1 MVLKHWAMKPNDWM
15 LYLTKMKVSLL
26 PYVPAPPFIRV
37 WSFTRAF
44 FLDLCNLTDHLQI
57 IVIVIIIGSM
67 VLGGPC
73 PTQAIVT
80 SDLNPG
86 HPPAS
91 FLASSSTLTFHL
103 DFSQP
108 CPLWLAGFVHNI
120 SSGNSFSSIDTTWP
134 THLRLLDFITLTI
147 FPPLGSHIN
156 YILARFLCF
165 LRV

>member
-73 PTQAIVT
+73 PTQAIVV

-86 HPPAS
+86 HPPTNFYNPVS
-91 FLASSSTLTFHL
+91 LHLPLPWHSILISVSHVLFDLQGLCIISLQVIRFHPLT
-103 DFSQP
+103 QCGP
-108 CPLWLAGFVHNI
+108 
-120 SSGNSFSSIDTTWP
+120 P
-134 THLRLLDFITLTI
+134 TSDYWILL
-147 FPPLGSHIN
+147 H
-156 YILARFLCF
+156 
-165 LRV
+165 